1 MKIKYQFVNETVEI
15 EVEEHWGELV
25 LELDCQEYNSDRKH
39 SRRYPIAIDAADYE
53 GEWFSDGTD
62 ILGDIVREED
72 NQCLLEAISKL
83 NPEQQDLIHTVY
95 VRKEKIVNIA
105 RKQGVTEGAVR
116 DRLRKIHRRLKK
128 FLD

>member
-25 LELDCQEYNSDRKH
+25 LELDRQEYNSARKH
-39 SRRYPIAIDAADYE
+39 SRRYPIAIDDADYE

-62 ILGDIVREED
+62 ILGDIVRAED
-72 NQCLLEAISKL
+72 KQCLLEAVAKL
-83 NPEQQDLIHTVY
+83 RPEQQDLIHEVY
-95 VRKEKIVNIA
+95 GRREKIVNIA
-105 RKQGVTEGAVR
+105 RRQGVTESAVR

-128 FLD
+128 ILD